1 MKQTA
6 VEWLEQ
12 QLYKAGWEQL
22 NHEEKMNICCTAKM
36 MEKEQII
43 DAYESLEH
51 RHGDNHYNE
60 TFKSE

>member
-36 MEKEQII
+36 MEKWK
-43 DAYESLEH
+43 H
-51 RHGDNHYNE
+51 
-60 TFKSE
+60 

>member
-1 MKQTA
+1 MKTA

-36 MEKEQII
+36 MEIR
-43 DAYESLEH
+43 DAIRDILNEH
-51 RHGDNHYNE
+51 NLNLD
-60 TFKSE
+60 